1 AVRKEIFENS
11 WMRAERGDANDTRGV
26 IAELAKLRAEKA
38 KLLGYPN
45 YAAYALYDQMAR
57 TPQTVQ
63 RFLGQ
68 LIEPAAAK
76 AASEAREI
84 QAMIKKDGQNF
95 KLEPWDWE
103 YYAQQVRKAKYNI
116 DQSELRPYFEL
127 NRVLKDGVFY
137 AAHELYGVTFKER
150 HDLPV
155 YQKDVRVFEVFDK
168 NGSPLGLIYFD
179 YFKRDNK
186 EGGAWMSNFVQQSK
200 LLGTKPVVY
209 NVANFTKPAPGQ
221 PALLSFD
228 DVTTMFHEF
237 GHALNSLFADQE
249 YETLSGTNTARDWVE
264 FPSQFNEHWAL
275 YPKVLEHYA
284 VNYKTGKPIPKE
296 LVEKL
301 RHSQTWDQG
310 YDLGELLA
318 ASELDMAWHTLPASA
333 PLQNVDAFE
342 SKALAESHTNFPDVP
357 TRYRSTYFLHIW
369 ANGYAAGYYAYQ
381 WTAMLDDDA
390 YSWFLHHGGL
400 TRANGE
406 RYRDLILAKGH
417 SEDYNTMFKAFY
429 GRAPEIG
436 PMLKD
441 LGVASDQP
449 RKPASKQH

>member
-1 AVRKEIFENS
+1 
-11 WMRAERGDANDTRGV
+11 
-26 IAELAKLRAEKA
+26 
-38 KLLGYPN
+38 
-45 YAAYALYDQMAR
+45 
-57 TPQTVQ
+57 
-63 RFLGQ
+63 
-68 LIEPAAAK
+68 
-76 AASEAREI
+76 
-84 QAMIKKDGQNF
+84 
-95 KLEPWDWE
+95 
-103 YYAQQVRKAKYNI
+103 
-116 DQSELRPYFEL
+116 
-127 NRVLKDGVFY
+127 
-137 AAHELYGVTFKER
+137 
-150 HDLPV
+150 
-155 YQKDVRVFEVFDK
+155 
-168 NGSPLGLIYFD
+168 
-179 YFKRDNK
+179 
-186 EGGAWMSNFVQQSK
+186 MSNFVQQSK
-200 LLGTKPVVY
+200 LLGTKAVVY

-264 FPSQFNEHWAL
+264 FPSQFNQHWAL

-284 VNYKTGKPIPKE
+284 VNYKTGKPIPKA
-296 LVEKL
+296 LVERL
-301 RHSQTWDQG
+301 RHSQSWNQG

-342 SKALAESHTNFPDVP
+342 TKALAASHTNFPDVP

-390 YSWFLHHGGL
+390 YSWILHHGGM
-400 TRANGE
+400 TRANGQ

-417 SEDYNTMFKAFY
+417 SEGYNAMFRSFY
-429 GRAPEIG
+429 GRAPDIR

-441 LGVASDQP
+441 LGVISD
-449 RKPASKQH
+449 RVHKPTKAKH